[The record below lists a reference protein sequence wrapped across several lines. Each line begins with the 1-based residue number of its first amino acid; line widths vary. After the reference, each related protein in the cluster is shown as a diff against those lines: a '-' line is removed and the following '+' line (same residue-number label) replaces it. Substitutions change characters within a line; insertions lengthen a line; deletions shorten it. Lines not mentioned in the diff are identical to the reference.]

1 METAITNVEKSCITK
16 KKPQIVFVIGPS
28 GSGIKN
34 QIKVVSNEFKYSTIN
49 LDEIIDKECEINE
62 TLKSFK
68 EQQQEIPKE
77 NLIKILVKYIIECPC
92 RNIIIK
98 GFPQNLEQALYFEQN
113 VLPIKLIIKFNA
125 TCETCYKRLID
136 NGCEIKPEE
145 YEQCYNKNSENIKE
159 IYDFY
164 SAYGITREVD
174 ANLTVTEV
182 NIQFKQHFYPIVYS
196 IIGKRYSGKTTL
208 SKVLNAKTGIT
219 LCDFNAFKNTPDNK
233 GEEEKVVIDKFI
245 KTLRTLEETR
255 ILIEDFPQNQEQ
267 YSYFINNCKKFEK
280 IYYLNADNT
289 NCLKRV
295 NKIDIKDPNY
305 TDCSTLDNMLTDFDR
320 KKPFIDYLKK
330 NTTMLEIDVNNHQIL
345 TEDLLIGKIQPY
357 TSYVEIDAEDTV
369 KEDFFKKLKE
379 NYQFFEINL
388 PDIIENG
395 KKRKILPEDAD
406 INSLPIDCKIQ
417 LIKPLLFRE
426 KCERVILN
434 TFPLTMEELCE
445 FEKNLCKI
453 NKYIEVTE
461 SKLLTNIIK
470 TQNSM
475 IVYFYNLNKLTVL
488 NPKELTDY
496 KIEESLDLTKD
507 INIIYGMPMS
517 GKTTMAKH
525 LVDKYGFTLLDFKDL
540 IEQVKKTKIDPENP
554 DAEPEITYNDL
565 LNFLKTYVEKIPK
578 NKRIL
583 VENFFIPNAPET
595 PFLIDTYEKALEIV
609 KVFGKFR
616 NLYEIEC
623 DEKTL
628 TNRYKVKEGITE
640 EISEDQK
647 AAFTSTLEKPK
658 QLLEDLKGL
667 SSNVI
672 KMNCDEIDS
681 KSKAC
686 FDYNNQNNFIVVKH
700 EYDIIIE
707 KTLELFA
714 AKNRLLYINV
724 PKLIYC
730 HFYLNDEYSKKL
742 EANYGKKKFKV
753 EIKDPNNFDELVFYK
768 YNPLNFE
775 KNIVN
780 EVIINYVTQAYKNI
794 ESTGNYILLTGYL
807 NYDLVEIENEP
818 YNLPLLELK
827 NVMELGDL
835 NALIQ
840 VTRNEIKQIE
850 DEEAVQLVIEKP
862 KKKEKKEGEEGE
874 EGEEEEQQD
883 EPEEENPD
891 APKFKPEEY
900 KWTSY
905 DGVPR
910 NYVQIL
916 KRLKNMP
923 IKVVNIEEFND
934 KVREEIIK
942 AIAEHLDNY
951 VDRSENGYNGIIKII
966 KLAKD
971 SCVPNENVD
980 DVNATS
986 ELIEKRREIEGSAKK
1001 GKGIQE
1007 IL

>member
-1 METAITNVEKSCITK
+1 
-16 KKPQIVFVIGPS
+16 
-28 GSGIKN
+28 
-34 QIKVVSNEFKYSTIN
+34 
-49 LDEIIDKECEINE
+49 
-62 TLKSFK
+62 
-68 EQQQEIPKE
+68 
-77 NLIKILVKYIIECPC
+77 
-92 RNIIIK
+92 
-98 GFPQNLEQALYFEQN
+98 
-113 VLPIKLIIKFNA
+113 
-125 TCETCYKRLID
+125 
-136 NGCEIKPEE
+136 
-145 YEQCYNKNSENIKE
+145 
-159 IYDFY
+159 
-164 SAYGITREVD
+164 
-174 ANLTVTEV
+174 
-182 NIQFKQHFYPIVYS
+182 
-196 IIGKRYSGKTTL
+196 
-208 SKVLNAKTGIT
+208 
-219 LCDFNAFKNTPDNK
+219 
-233 GEEEKVVIDKFI
+233 
-245 KTLRTLEETR
+245 
-255 ILIEDFPQNQEQ
+255 
-267 YSYFINNCKKFEK
+267 
-280 IYYLNADNT
+280 
-289 NCLKRV
+289 
-295 NKIDIKDPNY
+295 
-305 TDCSTLDNMLTDFDR
+305 
-320 KKPFIDYLKK
+320 
-330 NTTMLEIDVNNHQIL
+330 
-345 TEDLLIGKIQPY
+345 
-357 TSYVEIDAEDTV
+357 
-369 KEDFFKKLKE
+369 
-379 NYQFFEINL
+379 
-388 PDIIENG
+388 
-395 KKRKILPEDAD
+395 
-406 INSLPIDCKIQ
+406 
-417 LIKPLLFRE
+417 
-426 KCERVILN
+426 
-434 TFPLTMEELCE
+434 
-445 FEKNLCKI
+445 
-453 NKYIEVTE
+453 
-461 SKLLTNIIK
+461 
-470 TQNSM
+470 
-475 IVYFYNLNKLTVL
+475 
-488 NPKELTDY
+488 
-496 KIEESLDLTKD
+496 
-507 INIIYGMPMS
+507 MS

-595 PFLIDTYEKALEIV
+595 PFLIDTYEKAVEIV

-753 EIKDPNNFDELVFYK
+753 EIKDPNNFDELIFYK
-768 YNPLNFE
+768 YNPIHFE
-775 KNIVN
+775 KNLVN
-780 EVIINYVTQAYKNI
+780 EVILNCVYESTKKI
-794 ESTGNYILLTGYL
+794 EKTGNYVILTGYL